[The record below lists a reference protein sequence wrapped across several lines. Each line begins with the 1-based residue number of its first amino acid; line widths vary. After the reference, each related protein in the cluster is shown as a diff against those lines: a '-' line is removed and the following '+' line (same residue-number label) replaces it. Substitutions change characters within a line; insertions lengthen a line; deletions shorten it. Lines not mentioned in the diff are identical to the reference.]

1 MAGDAR
7 RASGGRL
14 AATVAVSD
22 GEMAEVEA
30 EAEAERESES
40 GSDSVSLSPDP
51 THRRHLALEKQE
63 LAWDFVAVA
72 QLECLQLLH
81 VMPATAGHTRK
92 QAHAAAFNDVG
103 LKRAAY
109 FVNGTSRCVGPA

>member
-1 MAGDAR
+1 MGVGVRIGFGIIISRSNTPASPGIREAR
-7 RASGGRL
+7 
-14 AATVAVSD
+14 
-22 GEMAEVEA
+22 
-30 EAEAERESES
+30 
-40 GSDSVSLSPDP
+40 P
-51 THRRHLALEKQE
+51 
-63 LAWDFVAVA
+63 WDFVAVA

-109 FVNGTSRCVGPA
+109 FVNGTPRCVGLA